1 MVLLQSLTDQS
12 DLIHASEQMSVYV
25 LFILLQVPTVDSM
38 EYSVVNSTAGLFRYL
53 VSSIAEHN
61 YGTD

>member
-1 MVLLQSLTDQS
+1 
-12 DLIHASEQMSVYV
+12 MSVYV

-61 YGTD
+61 YGTDREVAFLPV